1 MNSVFISVFA
11 LSVVLLQDPAD
22 RTGSLVFVSQRSGQ
36 GDLYLMTDTGPRLFA
51 GQDGAGEGGPRLD
64 PARNR
69 IVYQRFDDRGAE
81 LVADGSILFRDPN
94 GDTPPSWSPDGE
106 QIAFVSADETG
117 AHVYLAS
124 VTNPSESVR
133 LTQGDVQDRY
143 PVFSPDGAQIV
154 FCRQTEAGWDL
165 YRVEVATGATDRL
178 TSDAEFL
185 AHPAWSP
192 DGRYI
197 AYDRWFDGQTELMVL
212 DLANGETRRL
222 TDRSGNDM
230 APSWSLDG
238 SELAFASDTTGDW
251 ELWTLRLAT
260 GEVAQITRSL
270 GFDGAPLYVPL
281 DVAR

>member
-1 MNSVFISVFA
+1 MNSVLVSVLAISAV
-11 LSVVLLQDPAD
+11 LSQDPANEA
-22 RTGSLVFVSQRSGQ
+22 GSLVFVSQRSGQ
-36 GDLYLMTDTGPRLFA
+36 GDLYLMTDTGPQLFA
-51 GQDGAGEGGPRLD
+51 GQERAGEGGPRLD

-69 IVYQRFDDRGAE
+69 IVYQRFDDRGAD
-81 LVADGSILFRDPN
+81 LVADGATLFRDPN

-106 QIAFVSADETG
+106 QIAFVRADETG
-117 AHVYLAS
+117 AHVYLAP
-124 VTNPSESVR
+124 VADPSGALR

-165 YRVEVATGATDRL
+165 YRVEVATGDTARL
-178 TSDAEFL
+178 TTDAVFL

-197 AYDRWFDGQTELMVL
+197 AYDRWFDGQTELMLL
-212 DLANGETRRL
+212 DLGTGETRRL
-222 TDRSGNDM
+222 TERPGNDM

-251 ELWTLRLAT
+251 ELWTLRLAS
-260 GEVAQITRSL
+260 GEFAQVTRSP
-270 GFDGAPLYVPL
+270 GFDGAPVYVPAEI
-281 DVAR
+281 VR